1 MPDVLGIRSFA
12 LALDG
17 TVHDSA
23 GRRGLEEM
31 IDGLSKGRSMDRVCR
46 TATALG
52 TAALEGA
59 ESLDRPSCGV
69 FFGSGYGTYPSNL
82 DHLKTLRAGEPPS
95 PAVFSQT
102 QPNIPA
108 AWISI
113 SLGLAGPMLT
123 QVDGGLGGSGALLSA
138 FMFLS
143 QGLATDLLAGSVSTA
158 DDRVAAALGTAV
170 PSIAKRG
177 LAEGGGF
184 LLLTRTDG
192 APRLA
197 DLVLAK
203 AVRVCEGGAVDAVRE
218 AWALGGWDLV
228 CACREGLDRAR
239 PPRDEARFVCLGDWG
254 GELAEAAGPAAVAAA
269 VQAVHTGC
277 LGERKLDARPRRVL
291 VADTGLC
298 GQDVFLFGVKES
310 HGA

>member
-1 MPDVLGIRSFA
+1 MV
-12 LALDG
+12 
-17 TVHDSA
+17 
-23 GRRGLEEM
+23 
-31 IDGLSKGRSMDRVCR
+31 DGLSKGRSMDRVCR

-52 TAALEGA
+52 TAALEGDP
-59 ESLDRPSCGV
+59 SLDRPSCGV

-123 QVDGGLGGSGALLSA
+123 RVDGGAGGSGALLSA
-138 FMFLS
+138 FLFLS

-158 DDRVAAALGTAV
+158 DDQVAAALGKAV
-170 PSIAKRG
+170 PSVAKRG

-184 LLLTRTDG
+184 LLLTGTDG

-197 DLVLAK
+197 ALVLAK
-203 AVRVCEGGAVDAVRE
+203 ALRVRDAVHAVRE

-228 CACREGLDRAR
+228 CACREGLEGAR
-239 PPRDEARFVCLGDWG
+239 PPGDEARFVCLCDWG
-254 GELAEAAGPAAVAAA
+254 GELGEAAGPAAVAAA
-269 VQAVHTGC
+269 VQAVHTGR

-298 GQDVFLFGVKES
+298 GRDVFLFGVKES
-310 HGA
+310 HGT